1 MNKNTNSE
9 LIESIFR
16 LSRLMKENM
25 CYSSE
30 LTTLSLLQLQ
40 ALIFLNKKKN
50 AQMREIA
57 EQFKIEMPTATSLIN
72 KLSTAKLILRQEDS
86 KDRRLVRIV
95 LTEQGKTLLD
105 KAMKE
110 RTKKMHFLLSYL
122 SDNDKIELL
131 RIIQLLTKQMEKQ
144 DEN

>member
-1 MNKNTNSE
+1 MNGE

-16 LSRLMKENM
+16 LSRLMKDNM

-40 ALIFLNKKKN
+40 ALIFLNKKQN

-72 KLSTAKLILRQEDS
+72 KLSAAKLVSRQEDV

-95 LTEQGKTLLD
+95 LTEQGKTLLE

-131 RIIQLLTKQMEKQ
+131 RIIQILTKQMEK
-144 DEN
+144 

>member
-1 MNKNTNSE
+1 MNKNMNGE

-16 LSRLMKENM
+16 LSRLMKDNM

-40 ALIFLNKKKN
+40 ALIFLNKKQN

-72 KLSTAKLILRQEDS
+72 KLSAAKLVSRQEDV

-95 LTEQGKTLLD
+95 LTEQGKTLLE

-131 RIIQLLTKQMEKQ
+131 RIIQILTKQMEK
-144 DEN
+144 